1 MKKIF
6 AFLAALAIM
15 TQSFAAATIVSP
27 VSKPEPLRA
36 SEVYIPLA
44 NGKHISMQ
52 ELAEIKPSDF
62 AKLTGKKMKFFDRV
76 GFKIAQKKLRS
87 SINPDG
93 TFNSKKLEKNFRKMA
108 DGGGGFH
115 LGGFALGFFL
125 GLIGVLVAY
134 LLNDDLKQDRVKWAW
149 LGLAAAVVLW
159 LLLVVA
165 LL

>member
-1 MKKIF
+1 MKKVF

-15 TQSFAAATIVSP
+15 TQSFATTIVSP
-27 VSKPEPLRA
+27 VSKPEPIRA

-52 ELAEIKPSDF
+52 ELAEIKPADF

-93 TFNSKKLEKNFRKMA
+93 TFNSRKLDKNFRKMA

-125 GLIGVLVAY
+125 GLIGVLIAY
-134 LLNDDLKQDRVKWAW
+134 LLNDDLKQARVKWAW
-149 LGLAAAVVLW
+149 LGLLAGIVFY
-159 LLLVVA
+159 LLIFVA